1 MEEGGVP
8 GVGGVWE
15 PVWVERRGVEPVRV
29 EPGGEAELTGPESGA
44 ARDALEEAAE
54 AEEAIAGIEV
64 DDFGIAVEGILLM

>member
-1 MEEGGVP
+1 M
-8 GVGGVWE
+8 
-15 PVWVERRGVEPVRV
+15 EPVRV

-54 AEEAIAGIEV
+54 AEEAMAGIEVDDFGIAV